1 MRTSTRRA
9 ALLGLGAAAAG
20 TVAVAS
26 LLRKPP
32 PPVVFSPVAEPE
44 QPTAGLQPITALVE
58 TAQPAPPADVVFQDG
73 GGASFHLSEFAGSGL
88 VVNLW
93 ATWCVPCVVELPTLA
108 ALRQKLTDDKILVL
122 ALSVDRGGAPVV
134 ENFLASH
141 HLDLQVWLDPKGEAT
156 RAWGARGI
164 PTTLIIDRNGLER
177 GRLEGSADWASAASV
192 ARIKALVG

>member
-1 MRTSTRRA
+1 MRTGTRRA
-9 ALLGLGAAAAG
+9 ALVGFGAAAAG
-20 TVAVAS
+20 TLAVAS
-26 LLRKPP
+26 ILRKPP
-32 PPVVFSPVAEPE
+32 PPVVFSPVVEPA
-44 QPTAGLQPITALVE
+44 QPDAGLQPITALVE
-58 TAQPAPPADVVFQDG
+58 TAHPAPPADVAFSDAS
-73 GGASFHLSEFAGSGL
+73 GASFHLSEFAGSGL

-108 ALRQKLTDDKILVL
+108 ALRGKLSGDKIVVL

-134 ENFLASH
+134 EKFLAAH

-164 PTTLIIDRNGLER
+164 PTTLIIDRHGLER
-177 GRLEGSADWASAASV
+177 GRLEGSADWASEASV